1 MPFAELQR
9 KTLLI
14 AVYDFDRISK
24 DDRIGQISIAL
35 DSVDFGFV
43 VEKWQK
49 LNSPEEDNKSVML

>member
-1 MPFAELQR
+1 MQR